1 MSRPGGLEVAPVCMQ
16 TEGRGGGSLSRGAM
30 IVAVATQI
38 MTIMAMTVD
47 GPGVRSLGELLWVL
61 GSSRS
66 S

>member
-1 MSRPGGLEVAPVCMQ
+1 MSRRGGLEVAPVCMQ
-16 TEGRGGGSLSRGAM
+16 TERRGGGLSRGAM

>member
-1 MSRPGGLEVAPVCMQ
+1 MSSRRCGLEVVSVCMQ
-16 TEGRGGGSLSRGAM
+16 AVGDLSPGAM
-30 IVAVATQI
+30 NAAVATQI

-47 GPGVRSLGELLWVL
+47 GPGVRSLVELLWVS